1 MSLRRHCVTVYDIV
15 RKKLHSCYGTNQI
28 IGDSYYTF
36 LQRVDEYEELLT
48 YYLTNLKVFSFIVCK
63 R

>member
-1 MSLRRHCVTVYDIV
+1 MSLRRLFVTVYDKV

-28 IGDSYYTF
+28 NGVCYYTF
-36 LQRVDEYEELLT
+36 LQRVEEYEELLT
-48 YYLTNLKVFSFIVCK
+48 YYLINLKVLSFIVCK